1 MSAIDSAREIF
12 RWKIG
17 VRIFFLILSLLVC
30 YLHSD
35 IECYTSNAIAN
46 IIIGMF
52 ISIMA
57 WAITEIIVFIVE
69 VYETYKI
76 ERDRFLS
83 LAFTYNNKIITRL
96 SNLQDSKKTPVFVN
110 KLTGKT
116 GEVEEVKAVWEKI
129 RDDVDN
135 LMNEMYEFQY
145 KSKYYVL
152 SGEFIKYYNYLN
164 RFYYI
169 LLANL
174 RGKAD
179 VENIFNKIFNYD
191 KDPECINGIEQ
202 MNIIQKRCANIDAAY
217 NDMRKNLTLS
227 EFKYDPPDCILETR
241 HRSCISM
248 YDCVDLPQN
257 KKIKYTLIFKPC
269 KYFENILCPNTKEIK
284 NLKLIK
290 ELLSGNKDI

>member
-1 MSAIDSAREIF
+1 M
-12 RWKIG
+12 
-17 VRIFFLILSLLVC
+17 C
-30 YLHSD
+30 CLHSD

-83 LAFTYNNKIITRL
+83 LALKYNKKIIKRL
-96 SNLQDSKKTPVFVN
+96 LKLRAGEKTPVFVN

-129 RDDVDN
+129 RDDVDS

-145 KSKYYVL
+145 KSEYYVL
-152 SGEFIKYYNYLN
+152 SGEFIKYFNYLN
-164 RFYYI
+164 RFDCI
-169 LLANL
+169 LFASL
-174 RGKAD
+174 RGEAD
-179 VENIFNKIFNYD
+179 VENIFNKIFIYEEST
-191 KDPECINGIEQ
+191 ECINGIEQ

-227 EFKYDPPDCILETR
+227 ESKYDPPDYILETR
-241 HRSCISM
+241 HKSCISM

-257 KKIKYTLIFKPC
+257 KKIKYTLIFRPC
-269 KYFENILCPNTKEIK
+269 KYFENILCPNTKDMK
-284 NLKLIK
+284 KLNL
-290 ELLSGNKDI
+290 

>member
-1 MSAIDSAREIF
+1 MKNRCAN
-12 RWKIG
+12 
-17 VRIFFLILSLLVC
+17 FFSYIVLLVC

-52 ISIMA
+52 VSIMA
-57 WAITEIIVFIVE
+57 WAITDIIVFIVK

-76 ERDRFLS
+76 ERDRFLN
-83 LAFTYNNKIITRL
+83 LALKYKKKIIKRL
-96 SNLQDSKKTPVFVN
+96 LKLRSGEKTPVFIN

-145 KSKYYVL
+145 KSEYYVL

-174 RGKAD
+174 RGEAD

-202 MNIIQKRCANIDAAY
+202 MNII
-217 NDMRKNLTLS
+217 
-227 EFKYDPPDCILETR
+227 
-241 HRSCISM
+241 
-248 YDCVDLPQN
+248 
-257 KKIKYTLIFKPC
+257 
-269 KYFENILCPNTKEIK
+269 
-284 NLKLIK
+284 
-290 ELLSGNKDI
+290 

>member
-1 MSAIDSAREIF
+1 MSAIRSARIIF
-12 RWKIG
+12 WCKIG
-17 VRIFFLILSLLVC
+17 VRIVFLILSFLVC
-30 YLHSD
+30 YMHSH
-35 IECYTSNAIAN
+35 IECHTAKALAN
-46 IIIGMF
+46 IIIGMA

-57 WAITEIIVFIVE
+57 LAITEIIVFIVE

-76 ERDRFLS
+76 ERDRFLN
-83 LAFTYNNKIITRL
+83 LALKYNKKIIKRL
-96 SNLQDSKKTPVFVN
+96 LKLRAGEKTPVFVN

-116 GEVEEVKAVWEKI
+116 GELEEVKAVWEKI
-129 RDDVDN
+129 RDDVDS

-145 KSKYYVL
+145 KSEYYVL

-174 RGKAD
+174 RGEAD
-179 VENIFNKIFNYD
+179 VENIFKNIFYYD
-191 KDPECINGIEQ
+191 GNTECINGIEQ

-227 EFKYDPPDCILETR
+227 ESKYDTPDCILETR

-248 YDCVDLPQN
+248 YDCVNLPQN
-257 KKIKYTLIFKPC
+257 KKIKYTLIFRPC
-269 KYFENILCPNTKEIK
+269 EYFENILCTNTKDVK
-284 NLKLIK
+284 KLKLIK
-290 ELLSGNKDI
+290 ELLFGNNDI

>member
-1 MSAIDSAREIF
+1 MSAIRSARIIF
-12 RWKIG
+12 WCKIG
-17 VRIFFLILSLLVC
+17 VRIVFLILSFLVC
-30 YLHSD
+30 YMHSH
-35 IECYTSNAIAN
+35 IECHTAKALAN

-83 LAFTYNNKIITRL
+83 LALKYNKKIIKRL
-96 SNLQDSKKTPVFVN
+96 LKLRAGEKTPVFIN

-145 KSKYYVL
+145 KSECYVL

-174 RGKAD
+174 RGEAD
-179 VENIFNKIFNYD
+179 VENIFNKIFNYG
-191 KDPECINGIEQ
+191 KAPECINGIEQ

-227 EFKYDPPDCILETR
+227 ESKYDPSDCILETR
-241 HRSCISM
+241 HRSCISI

-257 KKIKYTLIFKPC
+257 KKIKYTLIFRPC
-269 KYFENILCPNTKEIK
+269 KYFENILCTNTKDVK
-284 NLKLIK
+284 KLKLIK
-290 ELLSGNKDI
+290 ELLFGNNDM